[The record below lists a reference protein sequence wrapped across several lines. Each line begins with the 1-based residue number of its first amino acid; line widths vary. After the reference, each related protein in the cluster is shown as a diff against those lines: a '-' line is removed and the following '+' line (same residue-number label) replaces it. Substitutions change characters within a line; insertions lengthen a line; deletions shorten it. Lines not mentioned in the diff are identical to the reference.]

1 MREKLVVVTASCAP
15 EKTLP
20 YWSSFRRLAESP
32 FRLVM
37 VVGGQEGGLEGL
49 PEEVLR
55 EFRPGDEIIFRP
67 LDGTIPAF
75 MAGLDA
81 AVGEEGDE
89 PEVIACFH
97 DDLEVMQEGWDF
109 SVNAVFASSPKTLLA
124 GFGGGTGLGAADI
137 YETPYSPF
145 QLARQDFVSN
155 MRDAEAHG
163 RRSEKVEKLAC
174 TDGFAIIGRAEFI
187 HSAFRYIHE
196 KGVVHHAYDSWIGG
210 ICRRLGGEA
219 RLIPVACHHAGGMTA
234 VGSQAYNEWARTK
247 NADGDAGFWEQSH
260 KLMYE
265 DLKGVL
271 PFNCKEEGEK

>member
-1 MREKLVVVTASCAP
+1 MQEQLEKNVMENNKEKLVVCVASADP

-20 YWSSFRRLAESP
+20 YWSSFRRMAESP

-49 PEEVLR
+49 SREVLA
-55 EFRPGDEIIFRP
+55 EFRPGDQILFRP

-81 AVGEEGDE
+81 AVGDEEGDE

-97 DDLEVMQEGWDF
+97 DDLEILQEGWDF
-109 SVNAVFASSPKTLLA
+109 SINAVFASSPETLLA
-124 GFGGGTGLGAADI
+124 GFGGGTGLGSSDI
-137 YETPYSPF
+137 YVAPYSPY

-155 MRDAEAHG
+155 MAHAESHG
-163 RRSEKVEKLAC
+163 RRSTKVEKLAC
-174 TDGFAIIGRAEFI
+174 TDGFSIIGRSEFI

-196 KGVVHHAYDSWIGG
+196 KGVVHHGYDSWIGG

-234 VGSQAYNEWARTK
+234 VGSQKYQEFARTI
-247 NADGDAGFWEQSH
+247 FSSSH
-260 KLMYE
+260 SWFQ
-265 DLKGVL
+265 
-271 PFNCKEEGEK
+271 PT